1 MTRKLSGQSVA
12 KQIEERFPG
21 SVTASDDTAVTV
33 TAGALFEVA
42 KYLRDASEMAFDY
55 LNCLSGVDYFDY
67 LEVVYHLT
75 SLQHNHSL
83 VLKVRCYD
91 TENASVPSVV
101 PIWRGADYQERET
114 YDLLGIAFPG
124 HPNLKR
130 IVLWEGFQGNPLR
143 KAFL

>member
-1 MTRKLSGQSVA
+1 MTKRLSGQTLS
-12 KQIEERFPG
+12 KQIEEHFPK
-21 SVTASDDTAVTV
+21 SVTASDEASVVVDVA
-33 TAGALFEVA
+33 ALLNVA
-42 KYLRDASEMAFDY
+42 RYLKETPELAFDY
-55 LNCLSGVDYFDY
+55 LNCLSGVDYYDY

-91 TENASVPSVV
+91 TEKPSVPSVTGL
-101 PIWRGADYQERET
+101 WRAADYQEREV
-114 YDLLGIAFPG
+114 YDLLGISFPG